1 MDTVGILLRAGAEGT
16 EVGSFA
22 DEFDR
27 VEVPAAMAYALGLDP
42 DQDTVGQTAAL
53 PDGRLVVLAGPGV
66 VATRSIDGLRA
77 FATAANVPV
86 ANTWG
91 AKGVLQWDSP
101 HHMGTC
107 GLQARDFELLDFA
120 SYDAIVATG
129 TDLAES
135 PEDRFGLAPIIEI
148 PPTSL
153 GSLADRVTPASE
165 PMPPNELYTRLSA
178 VAQPGYADDRVPL
191 HPARAVADLR
201 AAFPAGGVIVADPGV
216 AGLWMARTFPTTE
229 PGTIVV
235 PAIAAP
241 GIAAALG
248 VVAALRG
255 LPAVAVTTEPLDPTT
270 LGMLELATELG
281 AALAVDVWGS
291 GGPVQ
296 RAEDH
301 LEQLRAA
308 LREPGVTIV
317 DVPVDFSLTRKLV
330 DAAGPVVAWGG
341 LPASEEPPPGEQ
353 PPEELPQPG
362 RADASMPSR
371 SDNAE

>member
-1 MDTVGILLRAGAEGT
+1 MDTVGVLLRAGAEGRD
-16 EVGSFA
+16 VGSIA

-42 DQDTVGQTAAL
+42 DQDPAGERAAL

-66 VATRSIDGLRA
+66 VATRSIDGLRV

-91 AKGVLQWDSP
+91 AKGVLPWDSP

-135 PEDRFGLAPIIEI
+135 PEERFGLAPIVDVA
-148 PPTSL
+148 PTAL
-153 GSLADRVTPASE
+153 GHVADQAVPSGE
-165 PMPPNELYTRLSA
+165 PIRPNELYTRLSA
-178 VAQPGYADDRVPL
+178 IAQPGYSNDRVPL
-191 HPARAVADLR
+191 HPARAVADVR
-201 AAFPAGGVIVADPGV
+201 AASPTGAVAVADPGV

-229 PGTIVV
+229 PGSVVV
-235 PAIAAP
+235 PAIATP

-248 VVAALRG
+248 LVAALRG
-255 LPAVAVTTEPLDPTT
+255 LPAVAVTTEPLDQTT
-270 LGMLELATELG
+270 LGVLELATELG
-281 AALAVDVWGS
+281 TALAIDVWGA
-291 GGPVQ
+291 GGPVR
-296 RAEDH
+296 RAAEH

-308 LREPGVTIV
+308 VREPGVTIV
-317 DVPVDFSLTRKLV
+317 DVPVDTSLTRKLV
-330 DAAGPVVAWGG
+330 DFAGPVIAWSG
-341 LPASEEPPPGEQ
+341 LPGSA
-353 PPEELPQPG
+353 
-362 RADASMPSR
+362 
-371 SDNAE
+371 